1 MATSTVSGPVSNA
14 SSAAMNL
21 WIEEVCNALFT
32 VCGVTQTADT
42 GQIWSPNTATGTLP
56 SGANTSA
63 GYVIGKFNDTLQAT
77 AAVFFRID
85 FGTATA
91 VADPAM
97 WITVGT
103 GSNGSGTINGTT
115 TVKAPI
121 TSSGGPTSTTT
132 NWSSYYVYNATYGV
146 LGMAFKMGSVNA
158 SDPVIPLGGFYLFRG
173 STSAGASNSDSIN
186 LIAAIAS
193 GNPVSSSNPMGCMQ
207 CISYAKSAVYPTTAA
222 AGFACLSPMPFGY
235 QGALAGYNG
244 TVALFY
250 YMNPQICISAVIGMV
265 NNADVN
271 VGSTFTTAII
281 GATTLTFINVG
292 AMFGGE
298 SMGAASTAVGG
309 SVFTAIEV
317 ETLGGSATVGM
328 GVAMLWQ

>member
-1 MATSTVSGPVSNA
+1 
-14 SSAAMNL
+14 MNL

-32 VCGVTQTADT
+32 VCGASQTSDT

-56 SGANTSA
+56 GAANTSA
-63 GYVIGKFNDTLQAT
+63 GYVIGKFNDTLQST

-85 FGTATA
+85 FGSGAA

-115 TVKAPI
+115 MVKAPI
-121 TSSGGPTSTTT
+121 TSSGGVTSTST

-146 LGMAFKMGSVNA
+146 LGMAFKMGSVNTGE
-158 SDPVIPLGGFYLFRG
+158 PVIPLGGFYLFRG

-186 LIAAIAS
+186 LIAATAS
-193 GNPVSSSNPMGCMQ
+193 GNPIAYSNPLGCMQ

-222 AGFACLSPMPFGY
+222 YGFACLSPMPFGY

-271 VGSTFTTAII
+271 VGSTFSTAII
-281 GATTLTFINVG
+281 GSTSLTFINVG
-292 AMFGGE
+292 AMFGGTT
-298 SMGAASTAVGG
+298 MGASSTSVGG
-309 SVFTAIEV
+309 STTTSIEV
-317 ETLGGSATVGM
+317 GALGGSATTGL